1 MYTFVYDEQELH
13 TFYDRVLPPLT
24 DTEVYFISLSARKK
38 YMEGSDRDMLDG
50 SSEMFERRLIEARDW
65 TLFYRTIKRYE
76 CADGAYQSL
85 NGQIYPNDAMII
97 YMNFNPVDT
106 IRAYEEFIMDS
117 TKNMMS
123 LALGRGSDPM
133 YFKRVH
139 HNLMT
144 AMHHSRGTKHYVDLD
159 VDFIPGTKN
168 TVIGATILAEILD
181 LLRSHNTKFF
191 VISTHGGYHVLLKTS
206 TINFNYMVAMKIIQN
221 KYPEHLS
228 DIMNNAQGMCPL
240 CGTLQA
246 GFPVKCLY
254 DLSNF

>member
-1 MYTFVYDEQELH
+1 MYKFIYSNEELH

-38 YMEGSDRDMLDG
+38 YMKGSDRDMLDG

-65 TLFYRTIKRYE
+65 TLFYRTLKRYE
-76 CADGAYQSL
+76 CEDGAYQSL
-85 NGQIYPNDAMII
+85 SGISYPNDAMIV

-106 IRAYEEFIMDS
+106 IKAYEEFIMDS

-144 AMHHSRGTKHYVDLD
+144 AMHHSRGTKHYIDLD
-159 VDFIPGTKN
+159 VDYVSGTKY
-168 TVIGATILAEILD
+168 TVIGRSILAEITDALVD
-181 LLRSHNTKFF
+181 RNIKFY
-191 VISTHGGYHVLLKTS
+191 VISTHGGYHILVKTS
-206 TINFNYMVAMKIIQN
+206 TIHFDYMKLMKEIQN
-221 KYPEHLS
+221 KYPEQLS
-228 DIMNNAQGMCPL
+228 DIMNNANGMVPL
-240 CGTLQA
+240 PGTLQA
-246 GFPVKCLY
+246 GHQVSVLY
-254 DLSNF
+254 DISNY